1 MLNTTHPSST
11 ILLRITYPTAP
22 LSTSTSS
29 SIPTLQLT
37 SSATTA
43 QDPPTLTII
52 FGVFGVI
59 LAFIGLAIAA
69 LQLLHMYRRRRT
81 LILKMEEPDLV

>member
-11 ILLRITYPTAP
+11 VLLPITYTTAP

-29 SIPTLQLT
+29 ANPTLSQFT
-37 SSATTA
+37 SATTN

-59 LAFIGLAIAA
+59 LAFIGLTIAA
-69 LQLLHMYRRRRT
+69 LQLLNMYRRRRT
-81 LILKMEEPDLV
+81 LTLKMEEVDVV